1 MSVWSPGEIAVLFG
15 PSSGKG
21 GAVDSEEAL
30 ASWLKG
36 RDTAVCAGRF
46 AGTGAQA
53 SWALLKPTGGAD
65 RAQGY
70 VEELRASVAAFA
82 AWGADLLVCVGGDG
96 LASYAADAMLA
107 SGRRMAMLGIAAGT
121 INVGPIISVGIEALK
136 DENLELCSTDPVGA
150 VEVLVD
156 DRHLAYGFNDIV
168 IGDTFLG
175 TVGERVASFSAQALL
190 ERGEKVEASPSS
202 DIASQ
207 GFGVW
212 KNGKK
217 LDSSLRQP
225 AQIIA
230 SALKPREFFARAVAG
245 PLCNAA
251 YMRGPAALAL
261 FDSVI
266 VAAGPPSR
274 GIEGFSVSEQ
284 ILFGP
289 EDVIALR
296 GLSGAGQVIVDG
308 NPYARMGET
317 VGFRSVPGLID
328 VVNAGRSR
336 LGGSREWTL
345 PE

>member
-1 MSVWSPGEIAVLFG
+1 MSVWNPGKIAVLFG

-21 GAVDSEEAL
+21 ATVESEEAL

-53 SWALLKPTGGAD
+53 LWARLKPTGGVE

-70 VEELRASVAAFA
+70 VEDLRSSVAAFA

-96 LASYAADAMLA
+96 LSSYAADAMVA

-121 INVGPIISVGIEALK
+121 INVGPIVSIGIEALR
-136 DENLELCSTDPVGA
+136 DESLDFCSTEPVGA
-150 VEVLVD
+150 IEVLVD
-156 DRHLAYGFNDIV
+156 DRHLAYGFNDVV

-175 TVGERVASFSAQALL
+175 TIDERVASLSAQALL
-190 ERGEKVEASPSS
+190 ERGEKVEARPSA

-207 GFGVW
+207 DFGVW

-217 LDSSLRQP
+217 LDSILRQP

-251 YMRGPAALAL
+251 YMRGSAALAL

-266 VAAGPPSR
+266 VAAGSPSQ
-274 GIEGFSVSEQ
+274 GIENFSASEQ

-289 EDVIALR
+289 EDAIALR
-296 GLSGAGQVIVDG
+296 GLTDAGQLIVDG
-308 NPYARMGET
+308 NPFARMGET
-317 VGFRSVPGLID
+317 VGFRSVPGFID
-328 VVNAGRSR
+328 VVKSGHRW